1 MDTYT
6 GLQIKQKDEHSG
18 GHFAYFLQRH
28 YREQVR
34 KAELRDRSGSYV
46 SILENYQAYLKT
58 VDYMAYEGKV
68 EPLRQILEQEAY
80 VLLSQNE
87 ELVQA
92 YKACLDL
99 IGSLYNTYQ
108 TAIL

>member
-1 MDTYT
+1 
-6 GLQIKQKDEHSG
+6 
-18 GHFAYFLQRH
+18 
-28 YREQVR
+28 
-34 KAELRDRSGSYV
+34 
-46 SILENYQAYLKT
+46 
-58 VDYMAYEGKV
+58 MAYEGKV

-99 IGSLYNTYQ
+99 IGSLYNAYQ
-108 TAIL
+108 TAIR

>member
-1 MDTYT
+1 
-6 GLQIKQKDEHSG
+6 
-18 GHFAYFLQRH
+18 
-28 YREQVR
+28 
-34 KAELRDRSGSYV
+34 
-46 SILENYQAYLKT
+46 YQAYLKT

-99 IGSLYNTYQ
+99 IGSLYNAYQ
-108 TAIL
+108 TAIR